1 MRVKR
6 SSRTQ
11 LVTQTKRRK
20 TQQNTNHEQKTQR
33 QSQDG
38 QDEDLDIT

>member
-11 LVTQTKRRK
+11 LATQTKRRK
-20 TQQNTNHEQKTQR
+20 TQKNTNHEKKTQR